1 MVQEQH
7 LVGDTFLI
15 GGKMSKMAPP
25 IFTGT
30 VTTAE
35 TVSPEL
41 FEIGSWQTPQN
52 VQNGHILGGQ

>member
-1 MVQEQH
+1 MSRAKLFRNPLIDGPEQH

-15 GGKMSKMAPP
+15 GGKMSKMAPLL
-25 IFTGT
+25 FTGT

-41 FEIGSWQTPQN
+41 FEIGS
-52 VQNGHILGGQ
+52 

>member
-25 IFTGT
+25 LFTGT
-30 VTTAE
+30 VTTAK

-41 FEIGSWQTPQN
+41 FEIGS
-52 VQNGHILGGQ
+52 

>member
-25 IFTGT
+25 LFMGT
-30 VTTAE
+30 VTTAK

-41 FEIGSWQTPQN
+41 FEIG
-52 VQNGHILGGQ
+52 I